1 MKEILI
7 VDEEFPSHETEME
20 ILSEQLPQFNIRE
33 TNYRL
38 ESLDD
43 EVLSNTVG
51 VLSQIY
57 TTIDADFINKM
68 PNLKYISIYGGGYDR
83 VDFKYT
89 TGKGIKI
96 SRVPDYCNDEVAE
109 FVIMSILMFSK
120 KIDEARKSFYGHAWG
135 YESLEKRLK
144 YSQKSDRSSVELPRR
159 VSGKT
164 LFIVGY
170 GKIGKSVAKKA
181 EGLGMKVLFYDN
193 QVYDTEEDATRVSL
207 QDGLQE
213 ADFVSIHT
221 PLTEETRGLF
231 DYSILSKMKRTSYLI
246 NTARGA
252 IVREG
257 DLIKALDNR
266 IIAGAALDV
275 FEKEPVAV
283 SNRLLKMKTVIAT
296 PHCTYITD
304 ESMRALKTQAAENL
318 IQMIMGLEPAGMVKS

>member
-7 VDEEFPSHETEME
+7 VDEEFSSHKTEME
-20 ILSEQLPQFNIRE
+20 ILSKELPQFNIKE

-38 ESLDD
+38 EGLDD
-43 EVLSNTVG
+43 EDLSNTIG

-57 TTIDADFINKM
+57 TSIDAVFIDKM

-83 VDFKYT
+83 VDVKYA
-89 TGKGIKI
+89 TGKGVKI

-120 KIDEARKSFYGHAWG
+120 KIDEARMSFYSNAWG

-144 YSQKSDRSSVELPRR
+144 HSQKRDSSSVELPRR

-181 EGLGMKVLFYDN
+181 EGLGMKVLFYDS
-193 QVYDTEEDATRVSL
+193 QVHGPEEGAARVSL
-207 QDGLQE
+207 QEGLRE

-221 PLTEETRGLF
+221 PLTKETRGLF
-231 DYSILSKMKRTSYLI
+231 DYAILSKMKKTSYLI

-252 IVREG
+252 IVMEE

-275 FEKEPVAV
+275 FEKEPVAI

-296 PHCTYITD
+296 PHCTYVTD
-304 ESMRALKTQAAENL
+304 ESMRALKKQAAENL
-318 IQMIMGLEPAGMVKS
+318 IQMIKGLEPAGMVKS